1 MTLVSNPKNDLVAP
15 KAAVPAR
22 PFRISDHEF
31 LPAALEILETPPSPV
46 RIALL
51 GIICA
56 FAATALAWS
65 YFGRIDIIAT
75 AQGKFQPTGRVK
87 VVQPLDT
94 GKVLASYVENGKHVS
109 QVDVLV
115 ELDPSEG
122 AAEVAEYTTNL
133 ASYRAEALRRH
144 TAIEAARAKQTAKA
158 PPIPWAADVPLPIRL
173 REERVIASDLG
184 QLNAQ
189 VASLNAQANQ
199 KRAERERLE
208 STISAQKQLV
218 ATQQE
223 RVSMRASLVEKSAGS
238 RADLINAIETMQ
250 YQQTA
255 LAQQIGQLAEA
266 NANLLVIARDT
277 EKAYETF
284 ISENAQK
291 LAEADRQADDYAQKL
306 AKAAAKLDHMTLRAP
321 LSGTIQAS
329 SVTTV
334 GQVLTSGEE
343 IMRIVPEDAVLEIEC
358 YLPNQDIG
366 FVKEGQDAVVK
377 IESFPFTRYGTINA
391 RVTRVARDAIPQPE
405 AEQTET
411 NSNQR
416 QTRSTQ
422 SGVAQRTQNLVFPVT
437 LKPETTLIG
446 IDGTNIPLQAGMATT
461 VEIRTGSRRIL
472 EYIFSPLVQIG
483 SEAMKER

>member
-1 MTLVSNPKNDLVAP
+1 MTLVTNKDLVPA
-15 KAAVPAR
+15 KASLPVRA
-22 PFRISDHEF
+22 FRISDHEF

-46 RIALL
+46 RIGLL
-51 GIICA
+51 AIICV
-56 FAATALAWS
+56 FAATALTWS

-87 VVQPLDT
+87 VIQPLDT
-94 GKVLASYVENGKHVS
+94 GKVLASHVENGKHVS
-109 QVDVLV
+109 QGDVLV

-122 AAEVAEYTTNL
+122 AAEVAEFTTSL

-144 TAIEAARAKQTAKA
+144 VAIEAARAKQTAKA
-158 PPIPWAADVPLPIRL
+158 PPVGWGPEIPQSIRL

-199 KRAERERLE
+199 KRAERERLD
-208 STISAQKQLV
+208 STIVAQKQLV

-223 RVSMRASLVEKSAGS
+223 RVQMRSSLVEKNAGS
-238 RADLINAIETMQ
+238 RADLLNAVETMQ

-255 LAQQIGQLAEA
+255 LAQQIGQLREAEA
-266 NANLLVIARDT
+266 NLAVIARDT

-284 ISENAQK
+284 MSDNAQK
-291 LAEADRQADDYAQKL
+291 LAEAERQADDYGQKL
-306 AKAAAKLDHMTLRAP
+306 VKSVAKLDHMTLRAP
-321 LSGTIQAS
+321 MSGTIQAS

-343 IMRIVPEDAVLEIEC
+343 IMRIVPEDAVLEIES

-411 NSNQR
+411 NAAKT
-416 QTRSTQ
+416 TRSTN
-422 SGVAQRTQNLVFPVT
+422 SGTAQRTQNLVFPVT

-446 IDGTNIPLQAGMATT
+446 IDGTNIPLQTGMATT

>member
-1 MTLVSNPKNDLVAP
+1 
-15 KAAVPAR
+15 
-22 PFRISDHEF
+22 
-31 LPAALEILETPPSPV
+31 
-46 RIALL
+46 
-51 GIICA
+51 
-56 FAATALAWS
+56 
-65 YFGRIDIIAT
+65 
-75 AQGKFQPTGRVK
+75 
-87 VVQPLDT
+87 
-94 GKVLASYVENGKHVS
+94 
-109 QVDVLV
+109 VLV

-122 AAEVAEYTTNL
+122 AAEVEQYRTGL
-133 ASYRAEALRRH
+133 ASYRAEALRRRV
-144 TAIEAARAKQTAKA
+144 AIDAARAKHVVA
-158 PPIPWAADVPLPIRL
+158 PPPIAWDADVPLSIRL
-173 REERVIASDLG
+173 REERVLVSDLG

-199 KRAERERLE
+199 KRAERERLQ
-208 STISAQKQLV
+208 STIVAQKQLV

-223 RVSMRASLVEKSAGS
+223 RVQMRSSLVERSAGS
-238 RADLINAIETMQ
+238 RADLLNAVETMQ

-266 NANLLVIARDT
+266 EANLAVIARDT

-291 LAEADRQADDYAQKL
+291 LAEAERQADDVGQKL
-306 AKAAAKLDHMTLRAP
+306 AKSAAKLDHMTLRAP

-411 NSNQR
+411 NSQK

-446 IDGTNIPLQAGMATT
+446 VDGTNIPLQAGMATT

>member
-1 MTLVSNPKNDLVAP
+1 MTLATNTNRDIVPAKT
-15 KAAVPAR
+15 AVPAR

-46 RIALL
+46 RIGLL
-51 GIICA
+51 AIICA

-87 VVQPLDT
+87 VIQPLDT

-109 QVDVLV
+109 QGDVLV

-122 AAEVAEYTTNL
+122 AAEVEQFRTGL
-133 ASYRAEALRRH
+133 ASYRAEALRRRV
-144 TAIEAARAKQTAKA
+144 AIEAARATHVVA
-158 PPIPWAADVPLPIRL
+158 PPPIGWDADVPLPIRL
-173 REERVIASDLG
+173 REERVLASDLG

-199 KRAERERLE
+199 KRAERERLQ
-208 STISAQKQLV
+208 STITAQKQLV

-223 RVSMRASLVEKSAGS
+223 RVQMRSSLVERSAGS
-238 RADLINAIETMQ
+238 RADLLNAVETMQ

-266 NANLLVIARDT
+266 EANLFVIARDT

-291 LAEADRQADDYAQKL
+291 LAEAERQADDIGQKL
-306 AKAAAKLDHMTLRAP
+306 AKSAAKLDHMTLRAP
-321 LSGTIQAS
+321 LNGTIQAS

-411 NSNQR
+411 NSQK
-416 QTRSTQ
+416 QMKSTQ

-446 IDGTNIPLQAGMATT
+446 IDGTNIPLQTGMATT

-483 SEAMKER
+483 SEALKER

>member
-1 MTLVSNPKNDLVAP
+1 MSLATNKDIVPA
-15 KAAVPAR
+15 KAAALPAR
-22 PFRISDHEF
+22 AFRVSDHEF

-46 RIALL
+46 RIGLL
-51 GIICA
+51 SIICA
-56 FAATALAWS
+56 FAAAALAWS

-87 VVQPLDT
+87 VIQPLDT
-94 GKVLASYVENGKHVS
+94 GKVLASYVENGKHVE
-109 QVDVLV
+109 QGDVLV
-115 ELDPSEG
+115 ELDPGQE
-122 AAEVAEYTTNL
+122 AAEVTEFSTSL
-133 ASYRAEALRRH
+133 ASYRAEALRRRI
-144 TAIEAARAKQTAKA
+144 AIEAASAKNIEH
-158 PPIPWAADVPLPIRL
+158 PPQISWGVEVPPSIRL
-173 REERVIASDLG
+173 REQRVIASDLG

-189 VASLNAQANQ
+189 VASLSAQANQ
-199 KRAERERLE
+199 KMAERTRLA
-208 STISAQKQLV
+208 STIAAQKQLI
-218 ATQQE
+218 ATLQE
-223 RVSMRASLVEKSAGS
+223 RVQMRSSLVEKNAGS

-250 YQQTA
+250 YQTTG
-255 LAQQIGQLAEA
+255 LAQQVGQLAEA
-266 NANLLVIARDT
+266 EANLAVIARDT
-277 EKAYETF
+277 DKAYETF

-291 LAEADRQADDYAQKL
+291 LAEAERQADDFAQKL
-306 AKAAAKLDHMTLRAP
+306 AKAVAKLDHMTLRAP

-343 IMRIVPEDAVLEIEC
+343 IMRVVPQDAVLEIEC

-411 NSNQR
+411 NAAKT
-416 QTRSTQ
+416 TRSTN
-422 SGVAQRTQNLVFPVT
+422 SGTAQRTQNLVFPVT

-483 SEAMKER
+483 SEAMRER

>member
-1 MTLVSNPKNDLVAP
+1 MTLVAKKDLAP
-15 KAAVPAR
+15 AKAPLALR
-22 PFRISDHEF
+22 PFRTSDHEF

-46 RIALL
+46 RIGLL
-51 GIICA
+51 AIICA

-65 YFGRIDIIAT
+65 YFGRLDIIAT
-75 AQGKFQPTGRVK
+75 AQGKLQPTGRVK
-87 VVQPLDT
+87 IIQPLDT
-94 GKVLASYVENGKHVS
+94 GKVLASFVENGKHV
-109 QVDVLV
+109 QQGDVLV

-122 AAEVAEYTTNL
+122 AAEVAEFATNL
-133 ASYRAEALRRH
+133 ASYRAEGLRRH
-144 TAIEAARAKQTAKA
+144 VAIEAARAKQVDKA
-158 PPIPWAADVPLPIRL
+158 PPVAWPANIPLPIRS
-173 REERVIASDLG
+173 REERVISSDLG

-189 VASLNAQANQ
+189 VASLNAQAHQ
-199 KRAERERLE
+199 KRTERERLE
-208 STISAQKQLV
+208 STIVAQKQLV

-223 RVSMRASLVEKSAGS
+223 RVQMRSSLFDKNAGS

-250 YQQTA
+250 YQKTA
-255 LAQQIGQLAEA
+255 LAQQVGQLAEA
-266 NANLLVIARDT
+266 EANLAVIARDT

-284 ISENAQK
+284 MSDNAQK
-291 LAEADRQADDYAQKL
+291 LAEAERQADDYAQKL
-306 AKAAAKLDHMTLRAP
+306 VKSAAKLDHMTLRAP
-321 LSGTIQAS
+321 IDGIIQAS

-334 GQVLTSGEE
+334 GQVVTSGEE
-343 IMRIVPEDAVLEIEC
+343 IMRIVPEDAALEIEC

-366 FVKEGQDAVVK
+366 FVKEGQNAVVK

-411 NSNQR
+411 NAAKT
-416 QTRSTQ
+416 TRSTN
-422 SGVAQRTQNLVFPVT
+422 SGTAQRMQNLVFPVT
-437 LKPETTLIG
+437 LKPDTTLIG
-446 IDGTNIPLQAGMATT
+446 VDGTNIPLQAGMATT

>member
-1 MTLVSNPKNDLVAP
+1 MTLVTNKDVVPT
-15 KAAVPAR
+15 KAALPLR
-22 PFRISDHEF
+22 PFRTSDHEF

-46 RIALL
+46 RIGLL
-51 GIICA
+51 AIICA
-56 FAATALAWS
+56 FAATALIWS
-65 YFGRIDIIAT
+65 YFGRLDVIAT
-75 AQGKFQPTGRVK
+75 AQGKLQPTGRVK
-87 VVQPLDT
+87 MIQPLDT
-94 GKVLASYVENGKHVS
+94 GKVLGSFVENGKHV
-109 QVDVLV
+109 QQGDILV

-122 AAEVAEYTTNL
+122 AAEVAEFTTNL

-144 TAIEAARAKQTAKA
+144 VGIEAARAKQVDKA
-158 PPIPWAADVPLPIRL
+158 PPIAWPENIPLPIRL

-199 KRAERERLE
+199 KRTERERLE
-208 STISAQKQLV
+208 STIAAQKQLV
-218 ATQQE
+218 ATQHQ
-223 RVSMRASLVEKSAGS
+223 RVQMRSSLFDKNAGS
-238 RADLINAIETMQ
+238 RADLINAVETMQ
-250 YQQTA
+250 YQQTT

-266 NANLLVIARDT
+266 EANLAVIARDT

-284 ISENAQK
+284 MSDNAQK
-291 LAEADRQADDYAQKL
+291 LAEAERQADDYAQKL
-306 AKAAAKLDHMTLRAP
+306 AKSAAKLEHMTLRAP
-321 LSGTIQAS
+321 ISGIIQAS

-343 IMRIVPEDAVLEIEC
+343 IMRVVPEDAVLEIEC

-377 IESFPFTRYGTINA
+377 IESFPFTRYGTLNA

-411 NSNQR
+411 NAAKT
-416 QTRSTQ
+416 TRSTN
-422 SGVAQRTQNLVFPVT
+422 SGTAQRTQNLVFPVT
-437 LKPETTLIG
+437 LKPETTLMG

>member
-1 MTLVSNPKNDLVAP
+1 
-15 KAAVPAR
+15 
-22 PFRISDHEF
+22 
-31 LPAALEILETPPSPV
+31 
-46 RIALL
+46 
-51 GIICA
+51 
-56 FAATALAWS
+56 
-65 YFGRIDIIAT
+65 
-75 AQGKFQPTGRVK
+75 
-87 VVQPLDT
+87 
-94 GKVLASYVENGKHVS
+94 
-109 QVDVLV
+109 
-115 ELDPSEG
+115 
-122 AAEVAEYTTNL
+122 
-133 ASYRAEALRRH
+133 
-144 TAIEAARAKQTAKA
+144 
-158 PPIPWAADVPLPIRL
+158 L
-173 REERVIASDLG
+173 REERVIASDLA

-238 RADLINAIETMQ
+238 RADLLNAIETMQ

-277 EKAYETF
+277 EKASETF

-343 IMRIVPEDAVLEIEC
+343 IMRVVPEDAVLEIEC

-366 FVKEGQDAVVK
+366 FVKEGQEAVVK
-377 IESFPFTRYGTINA
+377 IESFPFTRYGTVNA
-391 RVTRVARDAIPQPE
+391 RVSRVARDAIPQPE

-411 NSNQR
+411 NSNQK
-416 QTRSTQ
+416 QARSTQ

-446 IDGTNIPLQAGMATT
+446 IDGTNVPLQAGMATT

>member
-1 MTLVSNPKNDLVAP
+1 MTLATNTNRDIVPA

-46 RIALL
+46 RIGLL
-51 GIICA
+51 AIICA

-87 VVQPLDT
+87 VIQPLDT

-109 QVDVLV
+109 QGDVLV

-122 AAEVAEYTTNL
+122 AAEVEQFRTGL
-133 ASYRAEALRRH
+133 ASYRAEALRRRV
-144 TAIEAARAKQTAKA
+144 AIEAARATHVVA
-158 PPIPWAADVPLPIRL
+158 PPPIGWDADVPLPIRL
-173 REERVIASDLG
+173 REERVLASDLG

-199 KRAERERLE
+199 KRAERERLQ
-208 STISAQKQLV
+208 STITAQKQLV

-223 RVSMRASLVEKSAGS
+223 RVQMRSSLVERSAGS
-238 RADLINAIETMQ
+238 RADLLNAVETMQ

-266 NANLLVIARDT
+266 EANLFVIARDT

-291 LAEADRQADDYAQKL
+291 LAEAERQADDIGQKL
-306 AKAAAKLDHMTLRAP
+306 AKSAAKLDHMTLRAP
-321 LSGTIQAS
+321 LNGTIQAS

-411 NSNQR
+411 NSQK
-416 QTRSTQ
+416 QMKSTQ

-446 IDGTNIPLQAGMATT
+446 IDGTNIPLQTGMATT

-483 SEAMKER
+483 SEALKER

>member
-1 MTLVSNPKNDLVAP
+1 MTLVAKKDLAP
-15 KAAVPAR
+15 AKAPLALR
-22 PFRISDHEF
+22 PFRTSDHEF

-46 RIALL
+46 RIGLL
-51 GIICA
+51 AVICA

-65 YFGRIDIIAT
+65 YFGRLDIIAT
-75 AQGKFQPTGRVK
+75 AQGKLQPTGRVK
-87 VVQPLDT
+87 IIQPLDT
-94 GKVLASYVENGKHVS
+94 GKVLASFVENGKHVS
-109 QVDVLV
+109 QGDVLV

-122 AAEVAEYTTNL
+122 AAEVAEFATNL

-144 TAIEAARAKQTAKA
+144 VAIEAARAKQVDKA
-158 PPIPWAADVPLPIRL
+158 PPIAWPANIPLPIRL

-189 VASLNAQANQ
+189 VASLNAQAHQ
-199 KRAERERLE
+199 KRTERERLE
-208 STISAQKQLV
+208 STIVAQKQLV

-223 RVSMRASLVEKSAGS
+223 RVQMRSSLFDKNAGS

-250 YQQTA
+250 YQKTA
-255 LAQQIGQLAEA
+255 LAQQVGQLAEA
-266 NANLLVIARDT
+266 EANLAVIARDT

-284 ISENAQK
+284 MSDNAQK
-291 LAEADRQADDYAQKL
+291 LAEAERQADDYAQKL
-306 AKAAAKLDHMTLRAP
+306 VKSAAKLDHMTLRAP
-321 LSGTIQAS
+321 IDGTIQAS

-334 GQVLTSGEE
+334 GQVVTSGEE
-343 IMRIVPEDAVLEIEC
+343 IMRLVPEDAALEIEC

-411 NSNQR
+411 NAAKT
-416 QTRSTQ
+416 TRSTN
-422 SGVAQRTQNLVFPVT
+422 SGTAQRMQNLVFPVT
-437 LKPETTLIG
+437 LKPDTTLIG
-446 IDGTNIPLQAGMATT
+446 VDGTNIPLQAGMATT

>member
-1 MTLVSNPKNDLVAP
+1 MTLATNTNRDIVPA

-46 RIALL
+46 RIGLL
-51 GIICA
+51 AIICA

-87 VVQPLDT
+87 VIQPLDT

-109 QVDVLV
+109 QGDVLV

-122 AAEVAEYTTNL
+122 AAEVEQFRTGL
-133 ASYRAEALRRH
+133 ASYRAEALRRRV
-144 TAIEAARAKQTAKA
+144 AIEAARATHVVA
-158 PPIPWAADVPLPIRL
+158 PPPIGWDADVPLPIRL
-173 REERVIASDLG
+173 REERVLASDLG

-199 KRAERERLE
+199 KRAERERLQ
-208 STISAQKQLV
+208 STITAQKQLV

-223 RVSMRASLVEKSAGS
+223 RVQMRSSLVERSAGS
-238 RADLINAIETMQ
+238 RADLLNAVETMQ

-266 NANLLVIARDT
+266 EANLFVIARDT

-291 LAEADRQADDYAQKL
+291 LAEAERQADDVGQKL
-306 AKAAAKLDHMTLRAP
+306 AKSAAKLDHMTLRAP

-343 IMRIVPEDAVLEIEC
+343 IMRVVPEDAVLEIEC

-411 NSNQR
+411 NSQK
-416 QTRSTQ
+416 QMKSTQ

-446 IDGTNIPLQAGMATT
+446 IDGTNIPLQTGMATT

>member
-1 MTLVSNPKNDLVAP
+1 MTLVTNKDVVPT
-15 KAAVPAR
+15 KAALPLR
-22 PFRISDHEF
+22 PFRTSDHEF

-46 RIALL
+46 RIGLL
-51 GIICA
+51 AIICA
-56 FAATALAWS
+56 FAATALIWS
-65 YFGRIDIIAT
+65 YFGRLDVIAT
-75 AQGKFQPTGRVK
+75 AQGKLQPTGRVK
-87 VVQPLDT
+87 MIQPLDT
-94 GKVLASYVENGKHVS
+94 GKVLGSFVENGKHV
-109 QVDVLV
+109 QQGDVLI

-122 AAEVAEYTTNL
+122 AAEVAEFTTNL

-144 TAIEAARAKQTAKA
+144 VGIEAARAKQVDKA
-158 PPIPWAADVPLPIRL
+158 PPIAWPENIPLPIRL

-199 KRAERERLE
+199 KRTERERLE
-208 STISAQKQLV
+208 STIAAQKQLV
-218 ATQQE
+218 ATQQQ
-223 RVSMRASLVEKSAGS
+223 RVQMRSSLFDKNAGS
-238 RADLINAIETMQ
+238 RADLINAVETMQ

-266 NANLLVIARDT
+266 EANLAVIARDT

-284 ISENAQK
+284 MSDNAQK
-291 LAEADRQADDYAQKL
+291 LAEAERQADDYAQKL
-306 AKAAAKLDHMTLRAP
+306 AKSAAKLEHMTLRAP
-321 LSGTIQAS
+321 ISGIIQAS

-343 IMRIVPEDAVLEIEC
+343 IMRVVPEDAVLEIEC

-377 IESFPFTRYGTINA
+377 IESFPFTRYGTLNA

-411 NSNQR
+411 NAAKT
-416 QTRSTQ
+416 TRSTN
-422 SGVAQRTQNLVFPVT
+422 SGTAQRTQNLVFPVT
-437 LKPETTLIG
+437 LKPETTLMG

>member
-1 MTLVSNPKNDLVAP
+1 MG
-15 KAAVPAR
+15 
-22 PFRISDHEF
+22 
-31 LPAALEILETPPSPV
+31 
-46 RIALL
+46 LL
-51 GIICA
+51 IIICA
-56 FAATALAWS
+56 FVAVALVWS

-87 VVQPLDT
+87 IVQPLDT
-94 GKVLASYVENGKHVS
+94 GKVLASYVENGRHV
-109 QVDVLV
+109 QQGDVLV

-122 AAEVAEYTTNL
+122 AAEVAQYVTSV
-133 ASYRAEALRRH
+133 ASFRAEALRRRI
-144 TAIEAARAKQTAKA
+144 AIEAARANRIAN
-158 PPIPWAADVPLPIRL
+158 PPAIAWPPDIPLAIRL

-199 KRAERERLE
+199 KTAERTRLA
-208 STISAQKQLV
+208 STINAQKQLI
-218 ATQQE
+218 ATLQE
-223 RVSMRASLVEKSAGS
+223 RVQMRTSLVEKLAGS
-238 RADLINAIETMQ
+238 RADLISAVETMQ

-255 LAQQIGQLAEA
+255 LAQQVGQLAEA
-266 NANLLVIARDT
+266 EANLSVIARDT

-284 ISENAQK
+284 ISDNAQK
-291 LAEADRQADDYAQKL
+291 LAEAERQADDYTQKL
-306 AKAAAKLDHMTLRAP
+306 AKTTAKLDHMTLRAP
-321 LSGTIQAS
+321 ISGTIQAS

-343 IMRIVPEDAVLEIEC
+343 IMRIVPEDALLEIEC

-366 FVKEGQDAVVK
+366 FVKQGQEAVVK

-391 RVTRVARDAIPQPE
+391 RVTRVARDAVPQPE

-411 NSNQR
+411 SAAKPTKSTNSG
-416 QTRSTQ
+416 T
-422 SGVAQRTQNLVFPVT
+422 AQRTQNLVFPVT
-437 LKPETTLIG
+437 LKPDTTLINV
-446 IDGTNIPLQAGMATT
+446 DGTNIPLTAGMATT

-472 EYIFSPLVQIG
+472 EYIFSPLMQIG

>member
-1 MTLVSNPKNDLVAP
+1 MTLATNKDLVPA
-15 KAAVPAR
+15 KASLPAR
-22 PFRISDHEF
+22 AFRISDHEF

-46 RIALL
+46 RIGLL
-51 GIICA
+51 AIICA
-56 FAATALAWS
+56 FAATALMWS

-87 VVQPLDT
+87 VIQPLDT
-94 GKVLASYVENGKHVS
+94 GKVLASHVENGKHVS
-109 QVDVLV
+109 QGDVLV

-122 AAEVAEYTTNL
+122 AAEVAEFTTSL

-144 TAIEAARAKQTAKA
+144 VAIEAARAKQTAKA
-158 PPIPWAADVPLPIRL
+158 PPIPWGPEIPQSIRL

-208 STISAQKQLV
+208 STIVAQKQLV

-223 RVSMRASLVEKSAGS
+223 RVQMRSSLVEKNAGS
-238 RADLINAIETMQ
+238 RADLLNAVETMQ

-255 LAQQIGQLAEA
+255 LAQQIGQLREAEA
-266 NANLLVIARDT
+266 NLAVIARDT

-284 ISENAQK
+284 MSDNAQK
-291 LAEADRQADDYAQKL
+291 LAEAERQADDYGQKL
-306 AKAAAKLDHMTLRAP
+306 VKSVAKLDHMTLRAP
-321 LSGTIQAS
+321 MSGTIQAS

-343 IMRIVPEDAVLEIEC
+343 IMRIVPEDAVLEIES

-411 NSNQR
+411 NAAKT
-416 QTRSTQ
+416 TRSTN
-422 SGVAQRTQNLVFPVT
+422 SGTAQRTQNLVFPVT

-446 IDGTNIPLQAGMATT
+446 IDGTNIPLQTGMATT

>member
-1 MTLVSNPKNDLVAP
+1 MTLVTPSNKDL
-15 KAAVPAR
+15 VPAR
-22 PFRISDHEF
+22 APLPTRVLRISDHEF

-51 GIICA
+51 TIICA
-56 FAATALAWS
+56 FAATALLWS

-87 VVQPLDT
+87 VIQPLDT

-109 QVDVLV
+109 QGDVLV

-122 AAEVAEYTTNL
+122 AAEVAEFTTNL
-133 ASYRAEALRRH
+133 ASYRADALRRH
-144 TAIEAARAKQTAKA
+144 VAIEAARANQTAKA
-158 PPIPWAADVPLPIRL
+158 PPIPWPANIPLAIRL

-199 KRAERERLE
+199 KRAERERLQ
-208 STISAQKQLV
+208 STITAQKQLV
-218 ATQQE
+218 ATQHE
-223 RVSMRASLVEKSAGS
+223 RVQMRSSLVEKNAGS
-238 RADLINAIETMQ
+238 RADLLNAVETMQ

-255 LAQQIGQLAEA
+255 LAQQVGQLAEA
-266 NANLLVIARDT
+266 EANLAVIARDT

-284 ISENAQK
+284 MSDNAQK
-291 LAEADRQADDYAQKL
+291 LAEAERQADDYAQKL
-306 AKAAAKLDHMTLRAP
+306 VKAVAKLDHMTLRAP
-321 LSGTIQAS
+321 MSGTIQAS
-329 SVTTV
+329 SITTI

-343 IMRIVPEDAVLEIEC
+343 IMRIVPADAVLEIES

-411 NSNQR
+411 SAAKT
-416 QTRSTQ
+416 TRSTN
-422 SGVAQRTQNLVFPVT
+422 SGTAQRTQNLVFPVT

-446 IDGTNIPLQAGMATT
+446 IDGTNIALQAGMATT

-483 SEAMKER
+483 SEAMRER

>member
-1 MTLVSNPKNDLVAP
+1 MTLVTDAKKDLVAP

-22 PFRISDHEF
+22 PFHISDHEF

-46 RIALL
+46 RIGLL
-51 GIICA
+51 AIICA

-87 VVQPLDT
+87 IVQPLDT
-94 GKVLASYVENGKHVS
+94 GKVLASFVENGKHVN
-109 QVDVLV
+109 QGDVLV
-115 ELDPSEG
+115 ELDPGQE
-122 AAEVAEYTTNL
+122 AAEVTEFTTSV

-144 TAIEAARAKQTAKA
+144 ASIEAARAKDIAKA
-158 PPIPWAADVPLPIRL
+158 PPIAWPADIPLAIRL
-173 REERVIASDLG
+173 REERVISSDLG
-184 QLNAQ
+184 QLSAQ

-199 KRAERERLE
+199 KRAERDRLI
-208 STISAQKQLV
+208 STITSQKQLI
-218 ATQQE
+218 ATLQE

-250 YQQTA
+250 YQTTG
-255 LAQQIGQLAEA
+255 LAQQVGQLAEA
-266 NANLLVIARDT
+266 EANLTVIARDT

-291 LAEADRQADDYAQKL
+291 LAEAERQADDYAQKL
-306 AKAAAKLDHMTLRAP
+306 AKSLAKLEHMTLRAP

-343 IMRIVPEDAVLEIEC
+343 IMRIVPEDAALEIEC

-391 RVTRVARDAIPQPE
+391 RVTRVARDAVPQPE
-405 AEQTET
+405 AEQTEQ
-411 NSNQR
+411 NSAKA
-416 QTRSTQ
+416 TKSTY
-422 SGVAQRTQNLVFPVT
+422 SGAAQRTQNLVFPVT

-483 SEAMKER
+483 SEALRER

>member
-1 MTLVSNPKNDLVAP
+1 MTLVTDAKKDLAP
-15 KAAVPAR
+15 KTAVPAR
-22 PFRISDHEF
+22 PFHISDHEF

-46 RIALL
+46 RIGLL
-51 GIICA
+51 AIICA
-56 FAATALAWS
+56 FAATALAWA

-87 VVQPLDT
+87 IVQPLDT
-94 GKVLASYVENGKHVS
+94 GKVLASFVENGKHV
-109 QVDVLV
+109 QQGDVLV

-122 AAEVAEYTTNL
+122 KAEVAEFTTNL

-144 TAIEAARAKQTAKA
+144 ASIEAARAKDIAKA
-158 PPIPWAADVPLPIRL
+158 PPIAWPADIPLAIRL

-184 QLNAQ
+184 QLSAQ

-199 KRAERERLE
+199 KRAERDRLIA
-208 STISAQKQLV
+208 TIAQQKQLV
-218 ATQQE
+218 ATLQE
-223 RVSMRASLVEKSAGS
+223 RVSMRASLLEKSAGS
-238 RADLINAIETMQ
+238 RADLINATETLQ
-250 YQQTA
+250 YQLTG
-255 LAQQIGQLAEA
+255 LAQQTGQLAESE
-266 NANLLVIARDT
+266 ANLAVIARDT
-277 EKAYETF
+277 DKAYDTF

-291 LAEADRQADDYAQKL
+291 LAEAERQADDYAQKL
-306 AKAAAKLDHMTLRAP
+306 AKSLAKLDHMTLRAP

-343 IMRIVPEDAVLEIEC
+343 IMRIVPEDAALEIEC

-391 RVTRVARDAIPQPE
+391 RVTRVARDAVPQPE
-405 AEQTET
+405 AEQTEQ
-411 NSNQR
+411 NSAKA
-416 QTRSTQ
+416 TKSTY
-422 SGVAQRTQNLVFPVT
+422 SGAAQRTQNLVFPVT

-483 SEAMKER
+483 SEALRER